1 MKNYLANSMSQ
12 KEKWKY
18 KGGYVLKKLISE
30 LMVDY
35 LERREVEYIFGLCGH
50 TVIGFLEA
58 LSRSK
63 KIKFISFRNEQLA
76 AMAADGYARVKKKA
90 GVVMCHLGP
99 GLANTVTGV
108 ANASF
113 DSIPMVVIA
122 GDVPRYYY
130 GKHPHQEVNLHSD
143 GSQYEILKPIV
154 KRAWRVD
161 DPEAM
166 PEILDRAFRLAES
179 GRPGPVLISV
189 PMDVFSEK
197 IEEDLFK
204 RTYRDGHETIKPAL
218 APSAAKAIAEKLVNA
233 SNPVIHAGGGILL
246 ADASWELK
254 ELVEFL
260 DIPVSRTLM
269 GQGCISDVHPLMLGQ
284 TGFWG
289 LEFTHKFT
297 ANADV
302 ILGLG
307 TRFAEADS
315 SSWYPGVTFDMEKTE
330 FIQIDIDPAEIGRNY
345 PVSIG
350 AIADLKEALSQIL
363 AEAKLLRPEGIERPE
378 LKEKIKANRKAFKES
393 NIAISEDSRFPMTP
407 QRILKDVKEVIPEDA
422 LIYTDV
428 GWNKNGVAQQFD
440 ITIPGTIHHSSGL
453 ATMGFGASALIGGK
467 LAAPEKVVLTLV
479 GDGGFGINPSTLATA
494 VEQNIPVIWI
504 VMNNSA
510 FGTIAGLTYSNYGT
524 KFGTVFTTPDGNSY
538 SPDWAK
544 VALAYGVEAIKIDS
558 AEAFKPALEKAVAS
572 NKPYL
577 LDVPM
582 ENIGVPT
589 PGCWNINEIYRPKP
603 NVRYGKVL
611 KNDKGEYIAPDHSGS
626 HK

>member
-1 MKNYLANSMSQ
+1 
-12 KEKWKY
+12 
-18 KGGYVLKKLISE
+18 
-30 LMVDY
+30 
-35 LERREVEYIFGLCGH
+35 
-50 TVIGFLEA
+50 
-58 LSRSK
+58 
-63 KIKFISFRNEQLA
+63 
-76 AMAADGYARVKKKA
+76 MAADGYARIKKKA

-99 GLANTVTGV
+99 GIANTVTGV

-113 DSIPMVVIA
+113 DSIPMVLIA

-130 GKHPHQEVNLHSD
+130 GKHPHQEVNLHAD
-143 GSQYEILKPIV
+143 ASQYEILKPIV

-166 PEILDRAFRLAES
+166 PEILDKAFRLAES

-189 PMDVFSEK
+189 PMDIFSER
-197 IEEDLFK
+197 IEDDLFR
-204 RTYRDGHETIKPAL
+204 RTYLDSHQTVKPAL

-233 SNPVIHAGGGILL
+233 KNPVIHAGGGVLL
-246 ADASWELK
+246 ANASKELK
-254 ELVEFL
+254 NLIEFL

-269 GQGCISDVHPLMLGQ
+269 GQGCISDTHPLMLGQ

-289 LEFTHKFT
+289 LEFTHKYT

-302 ILGLG
+302 LLGLG

-315 SSWYPGVTFDMEKTE
+315 SSWYPGVTFDMDKTE
-330 FIQIDIDPAEIGRNY
+330 FLQIDIDPTEIGRNY

-350 AIADLKEALSQIL
+350 AVADLKEALKQIL
-363 AEAKLLRPEGIERPE
+363 DEVMKLCPEGIKRPE
-378 LKEKIKANRKAFKES
+378 VREKILDNRKHFKES
-393 NIAISEDSRFPMTP
+393 NRAISEDGRFPMTP
-407 QRILKDVKEVIPEDA
+407 QRILKDVKEAIPEDA
-422 LIYTDV
+422 VIFTDV

-453 ATMGFGASALIGGK
+453 ATMGFGASALLGGK
-467 LAAPEKVVLTLV
+467 LAAPEKAVLTLV

-494 VEQNIPVIWI
+494 VENDIPVIWI

-510 FGTIAGLTYSNYGT
+510 FGTIAGLEYSNYKT
-524 KFGTVFTTPDGNSY
+524 KFGTVFTTPDGNPST
-538 SPDWAK
+538 PNWAE
-544 VALAYGVEAIKIDS
+544 VAKADGVEAIKINTAD
-558 AEAFKPALEKAVAS
+558 EFKPALEKALTA
-572 NKPYL
+572 NRPFL

-589 PGCWNINEIYRPKP
+589 PGCWNINDIYTPKK
-603 NVRYGKVL
+603 NVRYGKIR
-611 KNDKGEYIAPDHSGS
+611 KNENGEYKVPDHSGS